1 MCGELNDRFIK
12 HVKACKREYTGADK
26 RPEITIA

>member
-1 MCGELNDRFIK
+1 MCGQLNDGFIK
-12 HVKACKREYTGADK
+12 HVKDCKREYTDADK